1 MLGTPQKFDRSQQ
14 EVYKKMLQS
23 IRDTK
28 KRCEES
34 EYAAMNFTPISDY
47 QIGKHLGSGAF
58 GQVKMATHKSTG
70 LLIAFKIYDKQKLEK
85 ESRKKCV

>member
-1 MLGTPQKFDRSQQ
+1 
-14 EVYKKMLQS
+14 
-23 IRDTK
+23 
-28 KRCEES
+28 
-34 EYAAMNFTPISDY
+34 MNFTPISDY

-85 ESRKKCV
+85 ESRKKCVQKEVQSLKKLNHPNLLLLYDVIDSQTQLYMATEFVHG